1 MAIFYL
7 RRIDTPILF
16 NEKGSRVAACMVI
29 YMTLKLAMTAA
40 ITLWKTGLPEKA
52 IKYIYDKAN
61 VILLDERSDRESF
74 QTALE
79 HYSDDELMIYVPDVY
94 QEDIYRIDY
103 ARLKENGIK
112 LISFDIDDTID
123 DTQGRTSSTSA
134 KVIQRKPSICFST
147 ATGSIRPLRWTS

>member
-1 MAIFYL
+1 MAIFYP
-7 RRIDTPILF
+7 RRIDPPILF

-29 YMTLKLAMTAA
+29 YMTLKLAITAA
-40 ITLWKTGLPEKA
+40 MALWKTGLPEKA
-52 IKYIYDKAN
+52 IKYIFDKAN

-147 ATGSIRPLRWTS
+147 ATGSIRPLR

>member
-29 YMTLKLAMTAA
+29 YMTLKLAITAA
-40 ITLWKTGLPEKA
+40 MALWKTGLPEKA
-52 IKYIYDKAN
+52 IKYIFDKAN

-134 KVIQRKPSICFST
+134 KVIQRKPSICLST
-147 ATGSIRPLRWTS
+147 ATGSIRPLR